1 VKLRVALTIP
11 CAVLA
16 LATATARGAE
26 DVAVILGETVTRSEL
41 DGPGGTA
48 GELQR
53 LHDLVWRRALRHYV
67 GENALHATD
76 DEVAELAA
84 YHREFERKDRAQRA
98 RKLEEL
104 NQRLAAKGLD
114 GKQRE
119 WLEEFR
125 AVLTRLARHD
135 AGIEGLPGPDAE
147 ARAAMF
153 GPVIELWKTNVSI
166 YERYGGV
173 VALTRFGPDP
183 QGARR
188 ALIEDY
194 ERQGLIRF
202 HDPALRE
209 RLFARLAARP
219 SVVVPAAEV
228 DFTPY
233 WRRPI
238 PPSYFPDEA
247 PPRVEKR
254 DP

>member
-1 VKLRVALTIP
+1 MVAVKFSVASAIFS
-11 CAVLA
+11 VSLA
-16 LATATARGAE
+16 FGPLAAHGAENLAT
-26 DVAVILGETVTRSEL
+26 VLGEDISRA
-41 DGPGGTA
+41 DIAGPGSA
-48 GELQR
+48 PAELQR
-53 LHDLVWRRALRHYV
+53 LLDLVWRRVSRHYV
-67 GENALHATD
+67 EQNGLQAED
-76 DEVAELAA
+76 EEVAEVAA

-104 NQRLAAKGLD
+104 NQRLAAGGLD

-135 AGIEGLPGPDAE
+135 AGVEGLPGPDPE
-147 ARAAMF
+147 EQAAMF
-153 GPVIELWKTNVSI
+153 GPVIEHWKTNRSI

-188 ALIEDY
+188 ALFEDY

-202 HDPALRE
+202 HDAALRE
-209 RLFARLAARP
+209 RLWARLAAPP
-219 SVVVPAAEV
+219 SLVIPAAEV

-238 PPSYFPDEA
+238 PPSYFPD
-247 PPRVEKR
+247 
-254 DP
+254 

>member
-1 VKLRVALTIP
+1 M
-11 CAVLA
+11 
-16 LATATARGAE
+16 
-26 DVAVILGETVTRSEL
+26 VAVKFRFAVAFLSTVLVLGPVAASDMESVAAILGDGIRRAEIA
-41 DGPGGTA
+41 GPGGA
-48 GELQR
+48 AVELQR
-53 LHDLVWRRALRHYV
+53 LHDLIWRRAVRHYV
-67 GENALHATD
+67 EQNGLHATD
-76 DEVAELAA
+76 GEVAELAA

-104 NQRLAAKGLD
+104 NQRLAAGGLD
-114 GKQRE
+114 DKQRE

-135 AGIEGLPGPDAE
+135 SSIETLPAPDPE
-147 ARAAMF
+147 EQAAMF
-153 GPVIELWKTNVSI
+153 GPVVELWKTNVSI
-166 YERYGGV
+166 YGRYGGV

-202 HDPALRE
+202 HDTALRE
-209 RLFARLAARP
+209 RLLARLAARP
-219 SVVVPAAEV
+219 SIVIPAAEV

-238 PPSYFPDEA
+238 PPSYFPDE
-247 PPRVEKR
+247 K
-254 DP
+254 